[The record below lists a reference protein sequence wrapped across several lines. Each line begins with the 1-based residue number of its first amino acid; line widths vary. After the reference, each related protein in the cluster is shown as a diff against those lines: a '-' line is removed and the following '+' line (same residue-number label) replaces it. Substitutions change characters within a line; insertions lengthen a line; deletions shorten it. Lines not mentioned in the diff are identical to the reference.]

1 MALRNSYVSVKVD
14 CRTTPSAALARI
26 SLFVVSALLVGACAA
41 VPSDQA
47 RGATVAAGQSGTRA
61 VSGTTGSEFTS
72 QPSPATTEMT
82 SHPLATT
89 TQPAPNTVP
98 RASTSSTGSV
108 SQSVGTGRVLRVT
121 GRHLFTFTSPSGNIV
136 CLMQE
141 SETQSNDASVRCSI
155 ESKTWKPPPRPSS
168 CGLDWGS
175 DLELDHGGGRRLP
188 LLWRHDPTSNA
199 GRRAI
204 RRPWLRRLGR
214 DGVHLVRKPDRRDE
228 VLEPPHPAWVLHQP
242 ESLFALLSRTTG

>member
-26 SLFVVSALLVGACAA
+26 SLFVVSALLVGACAT

-175 DLELDHGGGRRLP
+175 DLELDHGGDAGFLCYGDTIRQATPGEGQFVVLGYGDSVEMESISCVSQTDGTRCLNHHT
-188 LLWRHDPTSNA
+188 RHGFFIS
-199 GRRAI
+199 RSRY
-204 RRPWLRRLGR
+204 
-214 DGVHLVRKPDRRDE
+214 
-228 VLEPPHPAWVLHQP
+228 
-242 ESLFALLSRTTG
+242 SLF